1 MEILYFTAI
10 GIGLYFLS
18 DGLLERLE
26 QARGARFEHRSVVF
40 FFIFLPLALVTF
52 QLMQYLLK
60 QG

>member
-18 DGLLERLE
+18 DWLLERLE

-40 FFIFLPLALVTF
+40 FFIFLPLALLTF

-60 QG
+60 KG

>member
-18 DGLLERLE
+18 DWLLERLE
-26 QARGARFEHRSVVF
+26 TARGARFEHRSVVF

-52 QLMQYLLK
+52 QLMQSLLRK
-60 QG
+60 